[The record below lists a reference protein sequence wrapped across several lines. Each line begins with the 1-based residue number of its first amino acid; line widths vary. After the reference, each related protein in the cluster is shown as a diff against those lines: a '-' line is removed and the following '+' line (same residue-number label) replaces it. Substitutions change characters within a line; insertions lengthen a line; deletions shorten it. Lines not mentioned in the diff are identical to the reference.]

1 MTTGEKIAKYRKE
14 KGYTQES
21 FGELLGVTRQSVSK
35 WESDISFPE
44 TDKLITISKLFNCS
58 IDYLLGMENK
68 TESVELCE
76 NKQNNEE
83 SFCDSNS
90 DKLINK
96 IFTTIWSSVFLV
108 LTLLF
113 YLIPYAYFS
122 AELLEIEVG
131 VNANIY
137 DILGDSSYGS
147 ANVLVLLALICQI
160 IMFILGI
167 VLLLIKNRGIYI
179 TRLAFGILETIL
191 WLFLLFMLI
200 DAFNAGMLLMIV
212 ISAGNLI
219 GLLLIKYNKYE
230 GTQEPINVSN
240 YATTIWT
247 VLFFVINLLLYF
259 LPYSLEGIIVDK
271 VYIDI
276 GYNVY
281 DFLGAT
287 DYEPHHV
294 IILCALMCQIIML
307 ALGVSLAFIKDRRI
321 FIARYILA
329 VVEVVLCIL
338 PFIYIEFQ
346 VGMGLL
352 ILFSLGDLVGLSI
365 IKFNKC
371 PKESKNK
378 VDAFTTKWNK

>member
-58 IDYLLGMENK
+58 IDYLLGIENK
-68 TESVELCE
+68 TEHVEPCE
-76 NKQNNEE
+76 DKQFNDECVNVSNN
-83 SFCDSNS
+83 DIV
-90 DKLINK
+90 INK
-96 IFTTIWSSVFLV
+96 FFTTIWSSVFLV

-113 YLIPYAYFS
+113 YIIPYAYFS

-200 DAFNAGMLLMIV
+200 DAFHAGMLLMIV

-259 LPYSLEGIIVDK
+259 LPYGLESIRVDNG
-271 VYIDI
+271 YIEI
-276 GYNVY
+276 SYNVY

-287 DYEPHHV
+287 NYELHHV
-294 IILCALMCQIIML
+294 TILCALMCQIIML

-329 VVEVVLCIL
+329 VVEVVLCII
-338 PFIYIEFQ
+338 P
-346 VGMGLL
+346 
-352 ILFSLGDLVGLSI
+352 
-365 IKFNKC
+365 
-371 PKESKNK
+371 
-378 VDAFTTKWNK
+378 